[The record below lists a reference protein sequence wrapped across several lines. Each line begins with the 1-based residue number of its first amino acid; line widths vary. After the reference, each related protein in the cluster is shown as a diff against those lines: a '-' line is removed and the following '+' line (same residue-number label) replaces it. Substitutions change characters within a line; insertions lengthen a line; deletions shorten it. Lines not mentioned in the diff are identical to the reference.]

1 MNKFERKTSM
11 KTVLPACPGKLFVV
25 EGVDGAGKTTQLT
38 LLQKWLESQ
47 GYAVNYTRRRTSKLV
62 SKAIG
67 TAKRNKTLSSVTYSL
82 IHAAD
87 FADRQTRD
95 VVPAL
100 NAGII
105 ILSDQYTYT
114 SFARD
119 VVRGN
124 DPQWVRKL
132 YEFSIEPDAVIYLRV
147 PVEVSLQRIMMSRPL
162 EFYDAGQDIGLDPDP
177 ATSFK
182 IFQARVID
190 EFNKMIRE
198 FGFFVVDGEKPIHD
212 QQKVIRNYFKQFLAP
227 VQSQT

>member
-1 MNKFERKTSM
+1 MEPELKDY
-11 KTVLPACPGKLFVV
+11 PGKLFVV

-47 GYAVNYTRRRTSKLV
+47 GFAANYTRRRTSKLV
-62 SKAIG
+62 SKSIEK
-67 TAKRNKTLSSVTYSL
+67 AKRNKSLSPVTYSL
-82 IHAAD
+82 IHGAD
-87 FADRQTRD
+87 FADRQVRD

-100 NAGII
+100 RAGMI

-124 DPQWVRKL
+124 DPAWVRKL
-132 YEFSIEPDAVIYLRV
+132 YEFAIKPDAVIYLRV
-147 PVEVSLQRIMMSRPL
+147 PVETSLERIIRSRPI

-182 IFQARVID
+182 IFQARVIE
-190 EFNKMIRE
+190 EFNNMIRE
-198 FGFFVVDGEKPIHD
+198 FGFFVVDGEKPIHT
-212 QQKVIRNYFKQFLAP
+212 QQRIIRDYFKKFLAP
-227 VQSQT
+227 TESS